1 MAPRTIVNGEIVDP
15 ESGLTAGQEQG
26 SVSALARARH
36 AVTRFRRRSVNL
48 LGFAVPLPVAELCAL
63 LAVFWFGPA
72 GLLLFGAVAAVSH
85 FAFRDGCINWSLS
98 HLSPLHACIFND
110 SGGSGGGGGGGGG
123 GRRRDRAVMRG
134 MKDLPQPP
142 PSS

>member
-36 AVTRFRRRSVNL
+36 AVTRFRRRPVNL
-48 LGFAVPLPVAELCAL
+48 LGFAVPMPVAELCAL

-85 FAFRDGCINWSLS
+85 FAFRDG
-98 HLSPLHACIFND
+98 
-110 SGGSGGGGGGGGG
+110 GGG